1 MLSKKGDF
9 FMYQKI
15 LLLTLSFV
23 LILVLIGILPIHGE
37 EQIYET
43 AVRLHVIANSDS
55 EEDQRIKLKVRDAVL
70 AVTDP
75 LLAECKGQKEAL
87 QCLGAHTA
95 QIEEA
100 ARSALQKEGVDD
112 TVTLTLTRESY
123 PQKNYDAVCFPAGEY
138 VSLQI
143 RIGSGE
149 GKNWWCCLFPPLCL
163 GAASS
168 STTAEDAFISV
179 GLTPSQYQIITET
192 DRPVY
197 RVRFKILELLSSER

>member
-75 LLAECKGQKEAL
+75 LLAEC
-87 QCLGAHTA
+87 
-95 QIEEA
+95 
-100 ARSALQKEGVDD
+100 
-112 TVTLTLTRESY
+112 
-123 PQKNYDAVCFPAGEY
+123 N
-138 VSLQI
+138 
-143 RIGSGE
+143 
-149 GKNWWCCLFPPLCL
+149 
-163 GAASS
+163 
-168 STTAEDAFISV
+168 
-179 GLTPSQYQIITET
+179 
-192 DRPVY
+192 
-197 RVRFKILELLSSER
+197 